1 MAEISSSVLWGCL
14 LNDLRY
20 FNGTLLEG
28 FGIDEANRVVTE
40 PPGCSTRQF
49 AAAAILRSIVKK
61 FQDEIDQEAAD
72 KAAWELFHSIND
84 RCADWALRVDELGPY
99 DEVVVGHFRKAIYDF
114 FTVEG
119 YPLISE
125 ASILPHVDFGPGSG
139 PGADRTDFVTKLGQS
154 RLTASSPLI
163 VQLFDGWVRDRS
175 TRLDCEI
182 ARSLAFGS
190 PEVVEAVKITAVPKT
205 AKISRLVKP
214 EPLLNMFFQKGVQE
228 VLEDRLRTLYGIDL
242 SDQDLV
248 NQELARKG
256 SITGSYSTIDLS
268 SASDTISL
276 GLCRAFIPRADFQ
289 WLSLLRSKKALSD
302 RGVVELHMMATMG
315 NAFCFPLE
323 TAIFACAVDATY
335 RALGIPLRKK
345 SKAYGFVRDVE
356 TKEVV
361 GVVPRVS
368 MPNFGVF
375 GDDIVVRE
383 EAYDTLCRLLRAL
396 GFIPNMEKS
405 FTRRDGSFRE
415 SCGADYLRGV
425 NVRGVYSTSLKRMQD
440 RMTLINNL
448 VDWSART
455 GVKLP
460 VTVDLLLSGL
470 PLLPVPPWENPDAG
484 IRVPMACLSAR
495 SKVYRAV
502 SGRGDSDYQG
512 SYLYKRYV
520 PVSRDYPLDA
530 DTDDEVPRPR
540 EAPYWNSS
548 AIFLAAV
555 KGHCRGGRINVRMY
569 EVRYK
574 KRLGV
579 APCWDYM
586 PPRDSR
592 YDYRH
597 DWYSIAT
604 AYFGTKF

>member
-1 MAEISSSVLWGCL
+1 MAEISSSVLWDCL

-20 FNGTLLEG
+20 SNGTLLEG
-28 FGIDEANRVVTE
+28 FRIDEANRSVAE
-40 PPGCSTRQF
+40 PPGCSPRQY
-49 AAAAILRSIVKK
+49 AAAALLRSIVKK

-72 KAAWELFHSIND
+72 KAAWELFHTMND
-84 RCADWALRVDELGPY
+84 RCKDWELRTDELGPY
-99 DEVVVGHFRKAIYDF
+99 DDVVVGHFKKAVYDF

-119 YPLISE
+119 YPLIDE
-125 ASILPHVDFGPGSG
+125 AKILPHVDFGPGSG
-139 PGADRTDFVTKLGQS
+139 PGADRTDFVTKIGQS

-163 VQLFDGWVRDRS
+163 VQLFDGWVRDHS

-190 PEVVEAVKITAVPKT
+190 PEIVEAVNITAVPKT

-228 VLEDRLRTLYGIDL
+228 VLEDRLRELYHIDL
-242 SDQDLV
+242 SDQDLI
-248 NQELARKG
+248 NQDLARKG
-256 SITGSYSTIDLS
+256 SITGDYSTVDLS

-276 GLCRAFIPRADFQ
+276 GLCRALIPRADFT
-289 WLSLLRSKKALSD
+289 WLNLLRSKKAISD

-335 RALGIPLRKK
+335 RALGIPLWKK
-345 SKAYGFVRDVE
+345 RRTLCFVRDE
-356 TKEVV
+356 ESKEVT
-361 GVVPRVS
+361 GIQPRTCA
-368 MPNFGVF
+368 PNFGVF

-396 GFIPNMEKS
+396 GFLPNMEKS

-415 SCGADYLRGV
+415 SCGADYIYGV
-425 NVRGVYSTSLKRMQD
+425 NVRGVYATSLKRMQD
-440 RMTLINNL
+440 RMTLINGL

-455 GVKLP
+455 RIYLP
-460 VTVDLLLSGL
+460 VTIELLMGGL
-470 PLLPVPPWENPDAG
+470 PAVPVPPWENPDSG
-484 IRVPMACLSAR
+484 IRVPLACISAR

-502 SGRGDSDYQG
+502 GRGDSDYQG

-520 PVSRDYPLDA
+520 PVSRDFSLGA
-530 DTDDEVPRPR
+530 DESVETPNTTRMV
-540 EAPYWNSS
+540 YWNSS
-548 AIFLAAV
+548 AIFMAAV
-555 KGHCRGGRINVRMY
+555 KGHARSGRISVRMY

-592 YDYRH
+592 YGYRQ